1 MYGPSIW
8 EMKLSSWEPTADKQ
22 AVSGSDWAADEELG
36 AEATRNPKHR
46 TADAKILSLSCILE
60 MSKRPSEH
68 RTKITFH
75 GFNQTSL
82 R

>member
-1 MYGPSIW
+1 MDGPSIW
-8 EMKLSSWEPTADKQ
+8 EMKLSSWEPAAAE

-60 MSKRPSEH
+60 ISERP
-68 RTKITFH
+68 
-75 GFNQTSL
+75 
-82 R
+82 